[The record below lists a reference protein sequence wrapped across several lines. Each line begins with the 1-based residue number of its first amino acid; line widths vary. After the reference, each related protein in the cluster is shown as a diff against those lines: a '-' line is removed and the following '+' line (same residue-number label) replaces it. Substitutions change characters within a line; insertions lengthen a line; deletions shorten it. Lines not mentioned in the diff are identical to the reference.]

1 MDGLTWLFQIIM
13 FLCLGLLVNPHEMLE
28 VAVVALLIGVF
39 MIVVGRPLSVFFAC
53 CLLARESPSSHGYS
67 YRG

>member
-1 MDGLTWLFQIIM
+1 M

-39 MIVVGRPLSVFFAC
+39 MIVVGRPLSVFSAC